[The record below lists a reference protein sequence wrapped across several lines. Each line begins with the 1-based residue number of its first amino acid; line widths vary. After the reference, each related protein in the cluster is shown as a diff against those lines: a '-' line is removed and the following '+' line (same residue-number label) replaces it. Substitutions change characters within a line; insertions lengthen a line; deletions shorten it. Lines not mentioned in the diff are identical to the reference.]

1 MRYRRA
7 LAEAIGTFFLVLIG
21 PGAAMG
27 IAFVTLAFWSVRR
40 FPASE
45 VFPSV
50 LAQCIGASAAS
61 AVLRTALGPV
71 VGFKEPSWNPPVTAI
86 RAAE

>member
-45 VFPSV
+45 VFP
-50 LAQCIGASAAS
+50 
-61 AVLRTALGPV
+61 
-71 VGFKEPSWNPPVTAI
+71 
-86 RAAE
+86 